1 MSAKAR
7 LHHQAITYI
16 ISSLVEIRRVLCR
29 IRNFGRRRR
38 VALVDPFLPWVLTVR
53 WMVREA
59 THADDP
65 ERVDSLAKVADPNGV
80 DEAGERLLEGVE
92 GA

>member
-1 MSAKAR
+1 
-7 LHHQAITYI
+7 
-16 ISSLVEIRRVLCR
+16 
-29 IRNFGRRRR
+29 
-38 VALVDPFLPWVLTVR
+38 
-53 WMVREA
+53 MVREA

-65 ERVDSLAKVADPNGV
+65 ERVDSLAEVADPNGV